1 MTFSLFGILFMY
13 NTSSVLFKRKRDLY
27 TPDVIR
33 RRHSACTPGVVFCL
47 LLPPWCVLLTDC
59 RILLQV

>member
-13 NTSSVLFKRKRDLY
+13 NTSSVLFKRKRDLC
-27 TPDVIR
+27 TPDIIPQ
-33 RRHSACTPGVVFCL
+33 RHRVCTHGVFFFAASSLVCT
-47 LLPPWCVLLTDC
+47 LTDC